1 MFRSRRGRRQPA
13 IPHPDATVLSMHQTL
28 MQLVE
33 AVQMLQGQR
42 GSVSDCA
49 VTWGELLALGLIKED
64 QIPTDVGDDRLR

>member
-1 MFRSRRGRRQPA
+1 LFRSRRGRRQPA
-13 IPHPDATVLSMHQTL
+13 IPHPDATVLS